1 MTLSACSSGVFRFYT
16 GSDAAQGP
24 AWGHVVLARH
34 VGESGDAAGRADSL
48 RGGGWT
54 RGRGFSSG
62 PSDLR
67 PAAVAAM
74 TGLALLYSGVF
85 VAFWA
90 CMLVVGEAGSCG
102 RGRRPGPAGAPRG
115 TWGPGSPAP
124 QRGLL
129 TQGPGTCLTAVG
141 ASDRDRGGPD
151 FQLLDEGRG
160 RGLLGAARAALV
172 PFCHY
177 RPPPP
182 SHCCRPSL
190 APERPAW
197 VTSRL
202 LQFLFPRSLRP
213 LPHRSLLG
221 ICYTIFDLGFRF
233 DVAWFLTETSPFMWS
248 NLGIGL
254 AISLSVVGAA
264 WGIYITGSS
273 IIGGGVKAPRIKTK
287 NLVSIIFCEAV
298 AIYGIIMA
306 IVISNMAEPFS
317 ATDPQ
322 AIGHR
327 NYHAGYSMFGAG
339 LTVGLSNLFCGVCV
353 GIVGSGAALAD
364 AQNPSLFVKIL
375 IVEIFGS
382 AIGLFGVIVAI
393 LQTSRV
399 KMGD

>member
-54 RGRGFSSG
+54 QGRGFSSG

-221 ICYTIFDLGFRF
+221 KQRLGLGWRDLVGPGQSSCFLLFSGVFRPAGGCPWR
-233 DVAWFLTETSPFMWS
+233 VLVWQVMSLREWQKTE
-248 NLGIGL
+248 
-254 AISLSVVGAA
+254 A
-264 WGIYITGSS
+264 
-273 IIGGGVKAPRIKTK
+273 
-287 NLVSIIFCEAV
+287 
-298 AIYGIIMA
+298 
-306 IVISNMAEPFS
+306 
-317 ATDPQ
+317 
-322 AIGHR
+322 
-327 NYHAGYSMFGAG
+327 
-339 LTVGLSNLFCGVCV
+339 
-353 GIVGSGAALAD
+353 
-364 AQNPSLFVKIL
+364 
-375 IVEIFGS
+375 
-382 AIGLFGVIVAI
+382 
-393 LQTSRV
+393 
-399 KMGD
+399 

>member
-1 MTLSACSSGVFRFYT
+1 
-16 GSDAAQGP
+16 
-24 AWGHVVLARH
+24 
-34 VGESGDAAGRADSL
+34 
-48 RGGGWT
+48 
-54 RGRGFSSG
+54 
-62 PSDLR
+62 
-67 PAAVAAM
+67 M
-74 TGLALLYSGVF
+74 TGLALLYSGAF

-90 CMLVVGEAGSCG
+90 CMLVA
-102 RGRRPGPAGAPRG
+102 
-115 TWGPGSPAP
+115 
-124 QRGLL
+124 
-129 TQGPGTCLTAVG
+129 
-141 ASDRDRGGPD
+141 
-151 FQLLDEGRG
+151 
-160 RGLLGAARAALV
+160 
-172 PFCHY
+172 
-177 RPPPP
+177 
-182 SHCCRPSL
+182 
-190 APERPAW
+190 
-197 VTSRL
+197 
-202 LQFLFPRSLRP
+202 
-213 LPHRSLLG
+213 G

-233 DVAWFLTETSPFMWS
+233 DVAWFLTETSPFMWA

-317 ATDPQ
+317 ATEPH

-393 LQTSRV
+393 LQCDSAVPLCLSVLLCSSAVVCLFGHGVAGSDLVMVTVLAIPLSLADFSHSSFSDFESED
-399 KMGD
+399 G